1 MKKWLL
7 TSVVL
12 ASVLAV
18 SACGNTNSNDPA
30 ASNASSGSNATNT
43 SNASNGTNG
52 SGASGASNASN
63 GTNNTNG
70 SNANAPADE
79 SASTPAYFGDWTV
92 KGVAGSTA
100 VSTAPDDSMIGTKAT
115 YASDK
120 AVFGKDEIQKP
131 EYKEEELAKGDFA
144 SEYRVQLKDLGI
156 DADSVKAVTIGD
168 GASPGSFFV
177 VKDAQ
182 TLLVLWDGN
191 FYELQ
196 KAA

>member
-18 SACGNTNSNDPA
+18 SACGNANSNDSA
-30 ASNASSGSNATNT
+30 ASNASGGSNATNT
-43 SNASNGTNG
+43 SNASNGTNN
-52 SGASGASNASN
+52 SGASNAA
-63 GTNNTNG
+63 
-70 SNANAPADE
+70 NANAPADE
-79 SASTPAYFGDWTV
+79 SATSPSYFGDWTV
-92 KGVAGSTA
+92 TGVAGSTA
-100 VSTAPDDSMIGTKAT
+100 VSTSPDDSMIGTKAT

-131 EYKEEELAKGDFA
+131 EYNEKELAKDDFV
-144 SEYRVQLKDLGI
+144 SELRVQPKDLGI
-156 DADSVKAVTIGD
+156 DADSVKTVTIGD
-168 GASPGSFFV
+168 GTGMGHFFI
-177 VKDAQ
+177 VKDAN

-191 FYELQ
+191 FYEMK

>member
-12 ASVLAV
+12 AAVLAV
-18 SACGNTNSNDPA
+18 SACGNANSNNDPA
-30 ASNASSGSNATNT
+30 ASNATNT
-43 SNASNGTNG
+43 SNASNGANG
-52 SGASGASNASN
+52 SGASDATNASN
-63 GTNNTNG
+63 NTNASNG

-79 SASTPAYFGDWTV
+79 SAATPSYFGDWTV

-131 EYKEEELAKGDFA
+131 EYKEEDIAKGDFA